1 MLKALHAE
9 KWQRG
14 VMLRKH
20 LERAEQGSL
29 GNANGG
35 LRELGSYKDDKQLNN
50 PIPDYLGSQKPF
62 LWMTYG
68 RASGRRVA
76 RTLLTTIVGNQPTG
90 QFLFHSPHLST
101 MPLAD

>member
-1 MLKALHAE
+1 MLKALHAK

-14 VMLRKH
+14 VMLRKYC
-20 LERAEQGSL
+20 ERAEQGSL

-50 PIPDYLGSQKPF
+50 PIPDDLGRQKPF
-62 LWMTYG
+62 LWMTYERAPG
-68 RASGRRVA
+68 RGVA
-76 RTLLTTIVGNQPTG
+76 RTLPNTSVGNQRTG
-90 QFLFHSPHLST
+90 LFLFHPLHLST